1 MLGKP
6 AFNDIKDGI
15 VTAPLIFALLDYKNQ
30 EEFLAY
36 NNLYDLIQKPE
47 EQ

>member
-6 AFNDIKDGI
+6 SFNDIKDGI
-15 VTAPLIFALLDYKNQ
+15 VTAPLIFGLLDYKSQ

-36 NNLYDLIQKPE
+36 NSLYDLIQNPE